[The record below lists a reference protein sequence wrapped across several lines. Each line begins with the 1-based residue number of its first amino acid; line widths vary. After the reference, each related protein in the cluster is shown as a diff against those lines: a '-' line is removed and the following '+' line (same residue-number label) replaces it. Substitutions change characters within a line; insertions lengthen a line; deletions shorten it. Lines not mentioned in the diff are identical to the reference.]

1 MCSKHILRKRNYQ
14 NSASTS
20 VKVRLWWFFLTW
32 FTCECVVYKGDNR
45 TRKSSDSDVIVIL
58 FTAVRKSLSG
68 DSLTQHKVSRI
79 DGYRL
84 PKIENFYRVTLC

>member
-14 NSASTS
+14 NLASTS

-58 FTAVRKSLSG
+58 FTAVRKNLSG